1 MCNPSS
7 FLERINDGD
16 NYKRYKGTENHS
28 RKYERKR
35 SNKR

>member
-16 NYKRYKGTENHS
+16 NYKRYKRTKINS
-28 RKYERKR
+28 RKHEGRR